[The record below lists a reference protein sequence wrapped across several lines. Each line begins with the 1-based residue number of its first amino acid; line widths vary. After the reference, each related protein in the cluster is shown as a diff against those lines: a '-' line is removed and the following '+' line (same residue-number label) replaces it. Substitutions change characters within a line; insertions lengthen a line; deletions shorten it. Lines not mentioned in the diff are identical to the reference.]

1 MVRDVEE
8 VGRQEGPG
16 EGGSEGGAE
25 GEEGLFLRKW
35 EER

>member
-8 VGRQEGPG
+8 VGRQEWPG

-25 GEEGLFLRKW
+25 GEEGLF
-35 EER
+35 